1 MSRRFRWILLALV
14 LVVVGG
20 AVALVVIERPKL
32 DDARNAV
39 DARWKPLVAPGAL
52 VVRYQKLEGAL
63 SAFDA
68 AGGKD
73 RAVSKDLHAALDAW
87 QRALKSGASG
97 AQATSADALE
107 AQAAR
112 LRANVNGSDRLKS
125 DPAVNDALT
134 AFAGTK
140 PPDALIAAY
149 NTAVR
154 QYQQQRTGTGQR
166 PVARV
171 FGYDAR
177 PILVLRV

>member
-1 MSRRFRWILLALV
+1 
-14 LVVVGG
+14 
-20 AVALVVIERPKL
+20 
-32 DDARNAV
+32 
-39 DARWKPLVAPGAL
+39 

-73 RAVSKDLHAALDAW
+73 R
-87 QRALKSGASG
+87 
-97 AQATSADALE
+97 ADALE